1 MYNAQIFG
9 LFKFN
14 AQAYWIKAPQMRYHT
29 MWHVDLIFLSVEE
42 INVLTKCEKNLDG
55 ICIMLKSLAYLN
67 LMLKLI
73 GL

>member
-1 MYNAQIFG
+1 
-9 LFKFN
+9 
-14 AQAYWIKAPQMRYHT
+14 MRYHT